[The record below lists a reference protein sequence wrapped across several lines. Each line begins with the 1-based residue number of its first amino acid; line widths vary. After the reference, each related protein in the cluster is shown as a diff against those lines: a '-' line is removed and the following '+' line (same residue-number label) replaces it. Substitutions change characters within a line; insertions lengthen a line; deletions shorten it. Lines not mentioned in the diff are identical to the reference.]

1 MRYEFHPEARA
12 EYLAAVARYED
23 RQSGLGTRF
32 MIEIEDAI
40 QRVVQAPSRW
50 RNIRGDVRR
59 CLAHKFPYGV
69 LYPWN
74 RIMCWYLPS
83 CITVANRTIGI
94 IAQIDRSLDQ
104 QPPPI
109 IWS

>member
-69 LYPWN
+69 LYSVESDHVLVLA
-74 RIMCWYLPS
+74 IMHYSRKPDYWHH
-83 CITVANRTIGI
+83 RT
-94 IAQIDRSLDQ
+94 D
-104 QPPPI
+104 
-109 IWS
+109 